1 LQSEQQKGGSRWAST
16 GSWGRDDSG
25 ETPEGSHLTTVE
37 KGELRELF
45 LLFTKL
51 GFVAFGGPAAHVA
64 MMRQEVVTRRGWMDD
79 QEFLDLN
86 GATNL
91 IPGPNSTELAIH
103 IGRERAGLPG
113 LLVAGTCFIV
123 PATLIVLA
131 FAIAYK
137 AYGST
142 PAGQSLLYGITPVV
156 VAIVVQ
162 ALWGLLKTAVKGA
175 LTAAVGAGALLLYL
189 FAGVPEIPLL
199 FGAALLVFAAEN
211 ARRWWGRVAAM
222 APLGI
227 PLGLLATVKAPAM
240 GGILSIFWSFLKIG
254 SVLFGSGYVLL
265 AFLRSEFVGP
275 GMLTGRQLLDAVAVG
290 QVTPG
295 PVFTTA
301 TFIGYLLG
309 GLPGAVVATIG
320 IFLPAFVFVALTG
333 PFVSTLRSSPV
344 LSSLLD
350 GVNVASLALMA
361 GVTLQLARETVLDPI
376 AALVG
381 VVALVL
387 LLRFNIN
394 SAWLVIAGG
403 VVGLA
408 VQVLSSS

>member
-1 LQSEQQKGGSRWAST
+1 M
-16 GSWGRDDSG
+16 
-25 ETPEGSHLTTVE
+25 
-37 KGELRELF
+37 GELRELF

-103 IGRERAGLPG
+103 IGRERAGWRG

-123 PATLIVLA
+123 PATMIVLA

-137 AYGST
+137 VYGST
-142 PAGQSLLYGITPVV
+142 SAGKSLLYGITPVV
-156 VAIVVQ
+156 VAVVVQ
-162 ALWGLLKTAVKGA
+162 ALWGLLKTAVKGP
-175 LTAAVGAGALLLYL
+175 LTAVVGAGALMLYL
-189 FAGVPEIPLL
+189 FAGMPEIPLL
-199 FGAALLVFAAEN
+199 FGAALLIFAAEN
-211 ARRWWGRVAAM
+211 ARRWWGRAASM

-227 PLGLLATVKAPAM
+227 PLGLLAAAKAPAM
-240 GGILSIFWSFLKIG
+240 GGVLSIFWSFLKIG

-333 PFVSTLRSSPV
+333 PFISTLRSSPV
-344 LSSLLD
+344 FSSLLD

-361 GVTLQLARETVLDPI
+361 GVTLQLARETVVDPFAVLI
-376 AALVG
+376 G

-387 LLRFNIN
+387 LVRFKTN
-394 SAWLVIAGG
+394 SAGLVVAGAA
-403 VVGLA
+403 VGLVFKA
-408 VQVLSSS
+408 LSGG

>member
-1 LQSEQQKGGSRWAST
+1 
-16 GSWGRDDSG
+16 
-25 ETPEGSHLTTVE
+25 
-37 KGELRELF
+37 LRELF

-123 PATLIVLA
+123 PATLIVFA

-137 AYGST
+137 AYGSA

-162 ALWGLLKTAVKGA
+162 VLWGLLKTAVKGA
-175 LTAAVGAGALLLYL
+175 LTAAVGTGALLLYL

-394 SAWLVIAGG
+394 SAWLVIARG

>member
-1 LQSEQQKGGSRWAST
+1 M
-16 GSWGRDDSG
+16 
-25 ETPEGSHLTTVE
+25 
-37 KGELRELF
+37 RELF

-175 LTAAVGAGALLLYL
+175 LTAAVGTGALLLYL

>member
-1 LQSEQQKGGSRWAST
+1 MIAGGKGALAADDKPGGQDGAGEGGRAAGSR
-16 GSWGRDDSG
+16 R
-25 ETPEGSHLTTVE
+25 
-37 KGELRELF
+37 GELRELF

-64 MMRQEVVTRRGWMDD
+64 MMRQEVVGRRGWMGD

-103 IGRERAGLPG
+103 IGRERAGWRG

-131 FAIAYK
+131 FAIAYE
-137 AYGST
+137 AYGNT

-156 VAIVVQ
+156 VAVVAQ
-162 ALWGLLKTAVKGA
+162 ALWGLSKTAVKGP
-175 LTAAVGAGALLLYL
+175 LTAAVGAAVLLLYL
-189 FAGVPEIPLL
+189 FASVPEIPLL

-211 ARRWWGRVAAM
+211 AGRWWGMAASV
-222 APLGI
+222 APLGV
-227 PLGLLATVKAPAM
+227 PMGLLASAKAPVV
-240 GGILSIFWSFLKIG
+240 GGALSIFWSFLKIG

-275 GMLTGRQLLDAVAVG
+275 GMLTGQELLDAVAVG

-309 GLPGAVVATIG
+309 GLPGAAAATIG

-344 LSSLLD
+344 LSGLLD

-361 GVTLQLARETVLDPI
+361 GVTLQLARETLLDPF
-376 AALVG
+376 AALIGIVS
-381 VVALVL
+381 LVL
-387 LLRFNIN
+387 LLRFDTN

-403 VVGLA
+403 AVGLA
-408 VQVLSSS
+408 VRALSGV

>member
-1 LQSEQQKGGSRWAST
+1 
-16 GSWGRDDSG
+16 
-25 ETPEGSHLTTVE
+25 
-37 KGELRELF
+37 LRELF

-137 AYGST
+137 AYEST